1 MMRAGDDARPSLRE
15 RKKMATRRSLRRVAL
30 DLVAERGFA
39 HVTIED
45 IADAAEVSPRTF
57 FNYFPSKEAVIFGAD
72 AERTESLR
80 RRLLQRASPG
90 ESALAALRAALV
102 QEARARA
109 DDVNDL
115 GGDRNEWLCRMKA
128 AHYDPHLRAAASSHM
143 AAVERAIAEA
153 LAQRLGTDPDQDPY
167 PVLLAATGTGVLRAA
182 MTFWARTGG
191 KVGLDRLT
199 EVAFAALA
207 GGLAED
213 CDLRDLADDEPPAAT
228 GLTGATMRLTALPTD
243 VTGKDNS
250 R

>member
-1 MMRAGDDARPSLRE
+1 VAG
-15 RKKMATRRSLRRVAL
+15 
-30 DLVAERGFA
+30 
-39 HVTIED
+39 
-45 IADAAEVSPRTF
+45 
-57 FNYFPSKEAVIFGAD
+57 
-72 AERTESLR
+72 
-80 RRLLQRASPG
+80 
-90 ESALAALRAALV
+90 
-102 QEARARA
+102 ARA
-109 DDVNDL
+109 DDLSDL

-128 AHYDPHLRAAASSHM
+128 AHYDPHLRAAVSSHM

-191 KVGLDRLT
+191 TVGLDRLT

-213 CDLRDLADDEPPAAT
+213 CALRTLAGAGNVSGNDVFSETRRAAGVTGPAE
-228 GLTGATMRLTALPTD
+228 TALLTD
-243 VTGKDNS
+243 TKGKDNS